1 MKLGYIYISYCVLLS
16 LLTMAACFRLKQPKW
31 WAAVIL
37 LLPVAIPFFIRKSK
51 KNTGTIWMAAFF
63 ISFFAVAGTEYFL
76 YTSNQ
81 KKENRP
87 PPIVREMI
95 RLNKGVKTSTIEL
108 YNASA
113 KLQSLTM
120 AQSRITDL
128 KTALDLIKEV
138 RQLIKKNQ
146 AAIDVLNA
154 YIQKHD
160 NYIKRKNLSWAFL
173 IHEFYTDQTV
183 TSHRHSR
190 KNYLSAFEGMLQ
202 YTHDNFDNIMEL
214 QSSQHMANYDAYYMR
229 YRTVADNHNRT
240 NRKRIG
246 FQKGF
251 IQKNPLVKPF
261 LPGAHQLGAFK
272 FWDKFS
278 F

>member
-1 MKLGYIYISYCVLLS
+1 
-16 LLTMAACFRLKQPKW
+16 
-31 WAAVIL
+31 
-37 LLPVAIPFFIRKSK
+37 
-51 KNTGTIWMAAFF
+51 MAAFF